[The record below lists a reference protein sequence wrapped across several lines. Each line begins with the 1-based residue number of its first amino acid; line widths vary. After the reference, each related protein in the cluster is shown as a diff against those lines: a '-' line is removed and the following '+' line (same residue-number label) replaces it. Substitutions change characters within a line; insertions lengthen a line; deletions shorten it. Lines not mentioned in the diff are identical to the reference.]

1 MSNKDYIE
9 NLIKKTIDCP
19 SGMNDND
26 IQNLY
31 NNIQEVFRSNKY
43 SNEEKEYLHKNAH
56 LESLAMMI

>member
-1 MSNKDYIE
+1 
-9 NLIKKTIDCP
+9 
-19 SGMNDND
+19 MNDND

-31 NNIQEVFRSNKY
+31 NDIQEVFRSNKY